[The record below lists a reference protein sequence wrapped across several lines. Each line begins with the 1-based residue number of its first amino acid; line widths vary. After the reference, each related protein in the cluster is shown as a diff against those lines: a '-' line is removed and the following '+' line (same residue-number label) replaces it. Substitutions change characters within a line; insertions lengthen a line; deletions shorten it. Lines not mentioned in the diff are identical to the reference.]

1 MENSMRSSILNL
13 LVLTSL
19 VSTIACGSN
28 DDDKSATAT
37 VSIKN
42 DFNNAEMA
50 YQPPWTI
57 CESYYLGQQ
66 FGKLGL
72 GDTSDA
78 KKVAPGLDNVLLVAA
93 WDDASC
99 SPENSLPLASKNEEE
114 IVSGQTRTIALN
126 MANHQGPC
134 PPQGVAPIPEAQ
146 YTRILALWPSY
157 NFKPYAE
164 RTENTECTGDTT
176 DADAGN

>member
-1 MENSMRSSILNL
+1 MRQL
-13 LVLTSL
+13 
-19 VSTIACGSN
+19 
-28 DDDKSATAT
+28 
-37 VSIKN
+37 
-42 DFNNAEMA
+42 
-50 YQPPWTI
+50 
-57 CESYYLGQQ
+57 
-66 FGKLGL
+66 
-72 GDTSDA
+72 
-78 KKVAPGLDNVLLVAA
+78 APGRAHSRVRPVRNVRHVRNRQCEVEPGTGSKFAFGPDSSPMSLDNVLLVAA